1 MTLEEFY
8 NKNKEHIVAI
18 YQAGSTTLGIESQH
32 DVDYD
37 VYCYD
42 ASHCR
47 AIVGDIE
54 WLKRSAGGKMDVFV
68 HYLGEEHRPKFWSV
82 HLHYQKLLFGE
93 PVALYQVLEHR
104 EEQTALLKRLVN
116 VAKGKVWAS
125 VYVLAVVLQRND
137 YTLSDEDYAI
147 VKEIYSNHDAT
158 SEQKA
163 AMAAIANSL

>member
-47 AIVGDIE
+47 
-54 WLKRSAGGKMDVFV
+54 R
-68 HYLGEEHRPKFWSV
+68 H
-82 HLHYQKLLFGE
+82 
-93 PVALYQVLEHR
+93 
-104 EEQTALLKRLVN
+104 
-116 VAKGKVWAS
+116 
-125 VYVLAVVLQRND
+125 
-137 YTLSDEDYAI
+137 
-147 VKEIYSNHDAT
+147 
-158 SEQKA
+158 
-163 AMAAIANSL
+163 